1 MLKQNDWQ
9 SVDLPEVLHEPIQS
23 MPASSKSNMI
33 HKSAWHKHNRQLLI
47 AGPCSAESPQQF
59 SETIQGIL
67 PAQPDLIRAGI
78 WKPRTKP
85 GQFEGLGAAALEWT
99 QDIAKQAGVPLMVEV
114 ASAEHVGMAV
124 EAGIRHVWLGARTTV
139 NPFLVQE
146 IASALEGTPMAV
158 LVKNPVS
165 PDIELWSGA
174 IERLLKAGIERV
186 GAVHRGFSGY
196 GRTLYRNHP
205 SWEIPIE
212 LRRRYPDMLI
222 LCDPSHIA
230 GDRLLVPEVAQMAL
244 DLEFDGLMV
253 ESHISPDSALSD
265 AKQQLTPKAL
275 TEMLGRLVHRSLQSS
290 DGVVNA
296 RIEQLRTQIDDVDAQ
311 IISLLQERMALVD
324 DIGSVKEEFDITILQ
339 HERWTEI
346 LRTRQAWATELN
358 PDFVRQMLF
367 LIHQESIDRQAE
379 RFRYARA
386 SEQVN

>member
-1 MLKQNDWQ
+1 M
-9 SVDLPEVLHEPIQS
+9 
-23 MPASSKSNMI
+23 
-33 HKSAWHKHNRQLLI
+33 LI

-59 SETIQGIL
+59 SETVQGIL
-67 PAQPDLIRAGI
+67 PAQPDFIRAGI

-85 GQFEGLGAAALEWT
+85 GHFEGVGKAALAWT
-99 QDIAKQAGVPLMVEV
+99 QEIAQEAGVPLMVEV
-114 ASAEHVGMAV
+114 GSAEHVEQV
-124 EAGIRHVWLGARTTV
+124 IEAGIRHVWIGARTTV
-139 NPFLVQE
+139 NPFMVQE
-146 IASALEGTPMAV
+146 IASALEGSTIAV

-174 IERLLKAGIERV
+174 IERLSKAGIEQI
-186 GAVHRGFSGY
+186 GAVHRGFTGY
-196 GRTLYRNHP
+196 ERTLYRNHP

-212 LRRRYPDMLI
+212 LRRRHPDMLI

-253 ESHISPDSALSD
+253 EAHVHPDTALSD
-265 AKQQLTPKAL
+265 AKQQLTPSAL
-275 TEMLGRLVHRSLQSS
+275 LDMLKRLVHRNHQTT

-296 RIEQLRTQIDDVDAQ
+296 RLEQLRARIDRVDAQ
-311 IISLLQERMALVD
+311 LIELLQERMTLVD

-346 LRTRQAWATELN
+346 LKTRQAWATRLN
-358 PDFVRQMLF
+358 SDFVRRMLF

-379 RFRYARA
+379 RFRLNRNA
-386 SEQVN
+386 EQIKI

>member
-1 MLKQNDWQ
+1 
-9 SVDLPEVLHEPIQS
+9 
-23 MPASSKSNMI
+23 MI
-33 HKSAWHKHNRQLLI
+33 HKSAWNKHNRQMLI

-59 SETIQGIL
+59 SESIQGIL

-85 GQFEGLGAAALEWT
+85 GHFEGLGASALGWT
-99 QDIAKQAGVPLMVEV
+99 HEIAQQLGVPLMVEV
-114 ASAEHVGMAV
+114 GSAEHVEQV
-124 EAGIRHVWLGARTTV
+124 LEAGIRHVWIGARTTV
-139 NPFLVQE
+139 NPFMVQE
-146 IASALEGTPMAV
+146 IATALEGSAIAV

-174 IERLLKAGIERV
+174 IERLSKAGIEQL
-186 GAVHRGFSGY
+186 GAVHRGFTGY

-222 LCDPSHIA
+222 LCDPSHIS

-253 ESHISPDSALSD
+253 ESHVSPDSALSD
-265 AKQQLTPKAL
+265 AKQQLTPQAL
-275 TEMLGRLVHRSLQSS
+275 LDMLARLVHRNLQST

-296 RIEQLRTQIDDVDAQ
+296 RLEQLRAQIDGVDAQ
-311 IISLLQERMALVD
+311 IISLLQKRMMLVD

-339 HERWTEI
+339 HDRWTEI
-346 LRTRQAWATELN
+346 LKTRQAWATQLN
-358 PDFVRQMLF
+358 PDFVQQMLF

-379 RFRYARA
+379 RFRHARA
-386 SEQVN
+386 TELLE